1 MFLFFS
7 VNLDAVLSG
16 STQKIS
22 PTFVKLKF
30 ETVWIHFLSD
40 ILGLQSSRNFATM
53 ATWRNDFYSLAS
65 PVTIPKTIAG
75 HISAPVPFSFQSFL
89 K

>member
-1 MFLFFS
+1 MKLPHFTRKLYGVGEQTTKIFFFFS

-30 ETVWIHFLSD
+30 ETV
-40 ILGLQSSRNFATM
+40 
-53 ATWRNDFYSLAS
+53 
-65 PVTIPKTIAG
+65 
-75 HISAPVPFSFQSFL
+75 
-89 K
+89 